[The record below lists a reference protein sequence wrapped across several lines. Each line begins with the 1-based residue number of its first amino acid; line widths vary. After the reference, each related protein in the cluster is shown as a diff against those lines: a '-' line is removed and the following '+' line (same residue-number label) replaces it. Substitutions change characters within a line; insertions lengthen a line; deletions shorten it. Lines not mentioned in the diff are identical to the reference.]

1 MKLFAG
7 VALLSV
13 LATGALAH
21 SKLAGSTP
29 SDGTVIAALPGEMT
43 LSFNKKIRLT
53 LVMITRG
60 DASGIKADLTG
71 HKGFGTHFAVPLTGS
86 ESGVYRV
93 EWRGLGVDGHAMQG
107 DFSFTVE

>member
-21 SKLAGSTP
+21 SKLAASSP
-29 SDGTVIAALPGEMT
+29 ADGTVITALPGEMT
-43 LSFNKKIRLT
+43 LTFNKKIRLT
-53 LVMITRG
+53 LVKITRG
-60 DASGIKADLTG
+60 NAPGAKADLTG
-71 HKGFGTHFAVPLTGS
+71 HKGFGTHFALPLTGS
-86 ESGVYRV
+86 DSGVYRV